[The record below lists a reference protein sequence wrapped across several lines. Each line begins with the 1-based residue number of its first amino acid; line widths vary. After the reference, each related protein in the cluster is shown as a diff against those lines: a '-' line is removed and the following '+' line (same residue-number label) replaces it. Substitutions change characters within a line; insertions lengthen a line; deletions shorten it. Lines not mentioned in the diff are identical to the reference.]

1 MYTVIVVLLKV
12 DSLFPQSMNSLYFYN
27 MVLVTG
33 ATGLLGAHVVINLIG
48 NGYNVRAMYRTEE
61 KKQVIEQLL
70 GFYEAQNKA
79 SKLQLIE
86 WFQGD
91 ILDVQAV
98 EVAVKDCTAIIHCAG
113 MVSFATRDFSTMVDL
128 NRIGTAN
135 LVNEA
140 LAAKTPYFIHVSS
153 TSAIG
158 SDTQSADKI
167 KRETNHWNAN
177 EKTSGYA
184 VSKYS
189 AEKEVW
195 RGIEE
200 GLAAVIVNPSV
211 FFGPGNW
218 SESSLNL
225 FQTIQNGLLFYTK
238 GGNAFVDVRD
248 VSSLIV
254 RLLGKKTTN
263 ERYIIGGHNLLFKDL
278 FDQISAQ
285 LMVKP
290 PRFLARK
297 FLTEIAWRVVG
308 IISFFTGKKPA
319 ITKDA
324 VRGSHSI
331 TQFSSEKIQSIF
343 PDFEF
348 TPIAATIKNT
358 IKGKLD

>member
-1 MYTVIVVLLKV
+1 MI
-12 DSLFPQSMNSLYFYN
+12 
-27 MVLVTG
+27 LVTG
-33 ATGLLGAHVVINLIG
+33 ATGLLGSHVVFDLIKKG
-48 NGYNVRAMYRTEE
+48 HRVKAMFRNEE
-61 KKQVIEQLL
+61 KKHVIQHLL
-70 GFYEAQNKA
+70 QYYKVENADNLLRQ
-79 SKLQLIE
+79 IE

-91 ILDVQAV
+91 ILDVQSV
-98 EVAVKDCTAIIHCAG
+98 ENAVKDCSAIIHCAG
-113 MVSFATRDFSTMVDL
+113 MVSFATRDFSELFEV
-128 NRIGTAN
+128 NRTGTAN

-140 LAAKTPYFIHVSS
+140 LTAKTSYFIHVSS

-158 SDTQSADKI
+158 SDTLTNDGI
-167 KRETNHWNAN
+167 KRESNHWNAN
-177 EKTSGYA
+177 EKTSGYG
-184 VSKYS
+184 VSKFS

-200 GLAAVIVNPSV
+200 GLSAVIVNPSV

-248 VSSLIV
+248 VSDIIG
-254 RLLGKKTTN
+254 RLLEKKITN
-263 ERYIIGGHNLLFKDL
+263 ERFLIAGHNLLFNDL
-278 FDQISAQ
+278 FGQIAEE
-285 LMVKP
+285 LKVKP
-290 PRFLARK
+290 PRFLAGK

-308 IISFFTGKKPA
+308 VVAFILGKKPA

-331 TQFSSEKIQSIF
+331 TQFSSEKIKALF

-348 TPIAATIKNT
+348 TSIAATITNT
-358 IKGKLD
+358 INGKMN